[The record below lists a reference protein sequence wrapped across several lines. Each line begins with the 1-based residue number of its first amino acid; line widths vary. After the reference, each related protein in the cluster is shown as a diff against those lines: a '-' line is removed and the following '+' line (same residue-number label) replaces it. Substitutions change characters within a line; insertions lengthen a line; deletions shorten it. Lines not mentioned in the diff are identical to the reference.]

1 MKEEVRDT
9 EMNAKLE
16 EVEVTKNIQQWCP
29 EVENIV
35 VLTVRGAIKGN
46 LIEGDVADC
55 NCYECKISN
64 SAKRFCWLKKRIIT
78 AIW

>member
-1 MKEEVRDT
+1 
-9 EMNAKLE
+9 MNAKLE

-29 EVENIV
+29 EVENII
-35 VLTVRGAIKGN
+35 VLTVRGTIKGN
-46 LIEGDVADC
+46 LIEGEVVDC

-64 SAKRFCWLKKRIIT
+64 SAKRFCWLKKHILT